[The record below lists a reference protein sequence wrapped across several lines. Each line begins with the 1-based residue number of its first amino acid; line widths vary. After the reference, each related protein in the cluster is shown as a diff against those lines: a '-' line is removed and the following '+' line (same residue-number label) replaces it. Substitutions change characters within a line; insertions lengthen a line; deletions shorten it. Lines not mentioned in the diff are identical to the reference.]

1 MYLNRYIAFVV
12 SLCFFL
18 CGCYAPVSE
27 SSEQITEFTET
38 VIYDDSA
45 FRITAKDIQHNSGNI
60 EIKVLVENN
69 SQYNAT
75 VYCDTF
81 IVNDIVLSALM
92 WIDTAAGAK
101 SNGTIYLDKSDL
113 YTAGIEQI
121 NTLSSY
127 GAYISF
133 DGSNTQ
139 DITFFIVENA
149 DYVQS
154 INEEGKVLYSENG
167 ITIIS
172 KFEPD
177 KHSNK
182 IPLLIKNES
191 GQDLHIGTNYVTV
204 NGYTISQW
212 KYYTPICSGTYRFFS
227 IELTSW
233 GLEENNIEKIESASF
248 SIDFMSPD
256 STQVIFQTGNLT
268 A

>member
-1 MYLNRYIAFVV
+1 MSLNRCIAFFIIL
-12 SLCFFL
+12 SFIF

-27 SSEQITEFTET
+27 SSARITEFTET
-38 VIYDDSA
+38 VVYEDSG
-45 FRITAKDIQHNSGNI
+45 FRITAKDIQHNNSNI
-60 EIKVLVENN
+60 EIKVIAENS

-81 IVNDIVLSALM
+81 IVNDIVLSTLM

-113 YTAGIEQI
+113 NTAGIEQI

-133 DGSNTQ
+133 DEHHTQ
-139 DITFFIVENA
+139 DISFSIVENP
-149 DYVQS
+149 DHVQS
-154 INEEGKVLYSENG
+154 INEEGKELYSENG

-172 KFEPD
+172 KFEPN
-177 KHSNK
+177 KYSNK

-191 GQDLHIGTNYVTV
+191 GQDLHIGTNYVTI
-204 NGYTISQW
+204 NGYTVSEW
-212 KYYTPICSGTYRFFS
+212 KYYTPICDGTYRFFS
-227 IELTSW
+227 IELANWS
-233 GLEENNIEKIESASF
+233 LEENNIEKIESASF
-248 SIDFMSPD
+248 SIDFMRQD